1 MMQQAHYELLDMDPI
16 SHEFLIRLSLS
27 ERIESAIR
35 LSMPAWI
42 PGSYMIRDFARHV
55 TELRVIGSS
64 GERRGRKCDKQ
75 TWLVDPCSESL
86 VIEYRVY
93 AFDLSVRAAFL
104 DSTRAFFNGTSLFLR
119 PDVDVSEWRLTI
131 KRPVHSATHDWQ
143 VLTTLPA
150 VDCDAAGFGRYEAGD
165 YEQLTDHPVEI
176 GPADLDEFDVLGVP
190 HRFAVSEGGHFDLK
204 RICRDVSLICAEH
217 AAMFKELPV
226 RRYLFLTLA
235 TADGYG
241 GLEHRDSTSLICKR
255 SDLPAPGMDQPD
267 KAYRGFLGLC
277 SHEYFH
283 LWNVKRIQPEVLQR
297 ADLLAE
303 VHTELLW
310 AFEGITSYY
319 DDLALPRSG
328 VITERDYLA
337 TVAGTVTRVQRGAGR
352 LRQSVAESSFDA
364 WTRFYKQDENAPNAI
379 VSYYT
384 KGALVAFGLDMTL
397 RQLSD
402 DALSLDDLMRHLWDT
417 YGRPRKGVPERG
429 VEQAAADL
437 LGRSLQGF
445 FDDYVRG
452 TVELPLEDWFG
463 AVGVGVRLRPAEN
476 ADDTGGY
483 GVDRE
488 VSGSRRPSLGAR
500 LDGSGSGLRLT
511 HVMAGGAAQLAG
523 LAPGDTLLALDHQQ
537 VGAENWEDLLS
548 RADDETVIVH
558 FFRRGRL
565 LETRLTVQTAPA
577 DTCDLWFLADD
588 LADER
593 VLRRRRAWLSSSRE
607 APA

>member
-1 MMQQAHYELLDMDPI
+1 MQRAHYELLDMDPL
-16 SHEFLIRLSLS
+16 SHEFVIRLTLS
-27 ERIESAIR
+27 ERVASGVR

-55 TELRVIGSS
+55 TAFRVIGP
-64 GERRGRKCDKQ
+64 GGPFPGRKADKQ
-75 TWLVDPCSESL
+75 TWVVDEASVP
-86 VIEYRVY
+86 VVVEYRVY

-119 PDVDVSEWRLTI
+119 PEIEIAEWRVTI
-131 KRPVHSATHDWQ
+131 HRPAHPAACDWQ

-150 VDCDAAGFGRYEAGD
+150 IDCDAAGFGHYQARD

-176 GPADLDEFDVLGVP
+176 GRAELDEFDVFGVP
-190 HRFAVSEGGHFDLK
+190 HRFAVSDGGLFDME
-204 RICRDVSLICAEH
+204 RIRRDVGLICTEH
-217 AAMFKELPV
+217 ASMFGDLPID
-226 RRYLFLTLA
+226 RYLFLTLA
-235 TADGYG
+235 TGDGYG

-255 SDLPAPGMDQPD
+255 SDLPAPLAPQPA
-267 KAYRGFLGLC
+267 KGYRDFLGLC

-283 LWNVKRIQPEVLQR
+283 LWNVKRIQPAVLQG

-328 VITERDYLA
+328 VISGRDYLA
-337 TVAGTVTRVQRGAGR
+337 TVAETVTRVQRGAGR
-352 LRQSVAESSFDA
+352 FRQSIAESSFDA

-397 RQLSD
+397 RQRSN
-402 DALSLDDLMRHLWDT
+402 DALTLDDLMRHLWT
-417 YGRPRKGVPERG
+417 VYGKTRTGVPEG
-429 VEQAAADL
+429 GIEEAAEDL
-437 LGRSLQGF
+437 LGRSLQDF

-452 TVELPLEDWFG
+452 TVDLPLEAWFG
-463 AVGVGVRLRPAEN
+463 LVGVGFRLRPAEN
-476 ADDTGGY
+476 ADDSGGY
-483 GVDRE
+483 GADRAS
-488 VSGSRRPSLGAR
+488 SGPPAPDLGAR
-500 LDGSGSGLRLT
+500 FQSTGCGLRLT
-511 HVMAGGAAQLAG
+511 RVMAGGAAERAG
-523 LAPGDTLLALDHQQ
+523 LAPGDTVLALAHEQ
-537 VGAENWEDLLS
+537 VAAENWKDLVL
-548 RADDETVIVH
+548 RAQETTVSVH

-565 LETRLTVQTAPA
+565 LETRLAFTPAPA

-588 LADER
+588 AVDAQVLA
-593 VLRRRRAWLSSSRE
+593 RRGAWLRSSR
-607 APA
+607 AGSA